1 MKIGVVHFGSFS
13 MGATQIV
20 TSLIEGISKD
30 THHLFGVE
38 YNRLTN
44 EVEIKELDKDSIL
57 TSKETGNALL
67 KSFPDQVWKDLQHHE
82 ALSQLDSIIVL
93 GGREHQI
100 YNELVSSL
108 HVPLS
113 IFNDVEGSLFTLG
126 YDTAVNSITNDIEK
140 IRDTASSL
148 YYKKLRVF
156 NVQIPG
162 ETSTPLLWNTALAV
176 HGAVVTSSDE
186 QGIESVKQVIRE
198 KEANGD
204 TYCFI
209 MMDRSVD
216 PSVFEEP
223 ITSEFDVDWKV
234 AIYDESQ
241 CVGPF
246 PTALDKIFTIK
257 MTDKILKWIE
267 TSPQTGKL
275 VIVNNQVEFQSLN
288 Q

>member
-30 THHLFGVE
+30 THHLYGVE
-38 YNRLTN
+38 YNRQTN
-44 EVEIKELDKDSIL
+44 EIEMKELHKDSTQIA
-57 TSKETGNALL
+57 KETGHALL
-67 KSFPDQVWKDLQHHE
+67 RSFPDQVWKDSQKLE

-93 GGREHQI
+93 GGREHQLTI
-100 YNELVSSL
+100 QGVATL

-126 YDTAVNSITNDIEK
+126 YDTALNSITNDIEK

-148 YYKKLRVF
+148 SYEKLRVF

-162 ETSTPLLWNTALAV
+162 EMSTPLLWNTALAV
-176 HGAVVTSSDE
+176 HANVVTSADE
-186 QGIESVKQVIRE
+186 HGIENVKQVIRE
-198 KEANGD
+198 KEMKGEG
-204 TYCFI
+204 YCFI

-216 PSVFEEP
+216 PTIFEEP

-246 PTALDKIFTIK
+246 PTALDKILTIK
-257 MTDKILKWIE
+257 MIDKILKWIE